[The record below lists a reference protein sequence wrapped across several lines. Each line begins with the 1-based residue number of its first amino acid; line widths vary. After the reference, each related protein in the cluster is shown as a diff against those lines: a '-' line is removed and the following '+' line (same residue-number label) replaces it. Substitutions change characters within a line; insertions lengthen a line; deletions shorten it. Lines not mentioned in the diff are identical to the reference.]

1 MQIEPTKPPTGM
13 KWRLSIFEVA
23 LAHAS
28 AERNLRSGFP
38 YCRLSR
44 KTAGSIGMRGGS
56 YCRRPDSGSG
66 WMVAAVCRRLLL
78 ANRKWQLYNT
88 WDDPGCRLQGAR
100 TVLPGKT
107 PSNTSGNAGDE
118 PQVNMDDAGKLS
130 APSILGAGC
139 TLRQASGYGGYS
151 ARGGSL
157 DGRQDCRTIY
167 CRINRRGLAD

>member
-1 MQIEPTKPPTGM
+1 MRRSVREICLQIEPTKPPTGM

-56 YCRRPDSGSG
+56 YCRRTDSGSG

-78 ANRKWQLYNT
+78 ANRKWQLYHT

-107 PSNTSGNAGDE
+107 PSKATGNAGDE
-118 PQVNMDDAGKLS
+118 PRVSMDDADKS
-130 APSILGAGC
+130 PAPSIPGPDC
-139 TLRQASGYGGYS
+139 TPRQSSGYGRCF
-151 ARGGSL
+151 ARS
-157 DGRQDCRTIY
+157 
-167 CRINRRGLAD
+167 RR